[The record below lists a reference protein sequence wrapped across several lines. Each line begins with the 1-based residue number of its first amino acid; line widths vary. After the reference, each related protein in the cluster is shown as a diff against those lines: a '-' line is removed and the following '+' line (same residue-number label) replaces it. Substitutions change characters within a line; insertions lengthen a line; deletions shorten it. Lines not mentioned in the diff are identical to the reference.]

1 MPALMATKQ
10 TALPASEQT
19 FETAMERLERIVEE
33 MESDKLP
40 LEDLLKRYEE
50 GTKLV
55 RVCEDK
61 LRSAE
66 QRIEIIT
73 RNAAGEPQIEE
84 FEPEKKTAT
93 PPREDV
99 SLF

>member
-1 MPALMATKQ
+1 MATKS
-10 TALPASEQT
+10 PAPPPSEPS

-40 LEDLLKRYEE
+40 LENLLQRYEE
-50 GTKLV
+50 GVKLV
-55 RVCEDK
+55 RVCEEK
-61 LRSAE
+61 LKSAE

-73 RNAAGEPQIEE
+73 RNAAGEPRIEE
-84 FEPEKKTAT
+84 FEPEKKAAAA
-93 PPREDV
+93 PREDV

>member
-1 MPALMATKQ
+1 MATKSS
-10 TALPASEQT
+10 APPAASEQS

-40 LEDLLKRYEE
+40 LENLLKRYEE
-50 GTKLV
+50 GVKLV
-55 RVCEDK
+55 RVCEEK
-61 LRSAE
+61 LKSAE
-66 QRIEIIT
+66 QRIEVIT
-73 RNAAGEPQIEE
+73 RHATGEPRIEE
-84 FEPEKKTAT
+84 FEPEKNAAT

>member
-1 MPALMATKQ
+1 
-10 TALPASEQT
+10 
-19 FETAMERLERIVEE
+19 MERLEHIVEE

-50 GTKLV
+50 GVKLA
-55 RVCEDK
+55 RVCEEK
-61 LRSAE
+61 LKSAE

-73 RNAAGEPQIEE
+73 RNAAGAPQIEE
-84 FEPEKKTAT
+84 FEPEKKKTAA
-93 PPREDV
+93 PSREDV

>member
-1 MPALMATKQ
+1 MAAKPPAT
-10 TALPASEQT
+10 TDNEQS
-19 FETAMERLERIVEE
+19 FETAMERLEHIVEE

-40 LEDLLKRYEE
+40 LENLLQRYEE
-50 GTKLV
+50 GVKLV

-61 LRSAE
+61 LKTAE

-73 RNAAGEPQIEE
+73 RNAAGEPQLEE
-84 FEPEKKTAT
+84 FEPDKKAAT

>member
-1 MPALMATKQ
+1 MATK
-10 TALPASEQT
+10 TPVPKAGEAT

-40 LEDLLKRYEE
+40 LENLLERYEE
-50 GTKLV
+50 GVKLV
-55 RVCEDK
+55 RVCEEK
-61 LRSAE
+61 LKAAE

-73 RNAAGEPQIEE
+73 RNAAGEPELEE
-84 FEPEKKTAT
+84 FDAEKKAST

>member
-1 MPALMATKQ
+1 MATKT
-10 TALPASEQT
+10 TASPASEQT

-33 MESDKLP
+33 MESDQLP
-40 LEDLLKRYEE
+40 LENLLKRYEE
-50 GTKLV
+50 GVKLV
-55 RVCEDK
+55 RVCEEK
-61 LRSAE
+61 LKSAE

-73 RNAAGEPQIEE
+73 RNAAGEPRIED
-84 FEPEKKTAT
+84 FEPEKKAAA

>member
-1 MPALMATKQ
+1 MATKP
-10 TALPASEQT
+10 PATQPAEPQT
-19 FETAMERLERIVEE
+19 FETAIERLEGIVAE

-50 GTKLV
+50 GIKLV
-55 RVCEDK
+55 RVCEEK
-61 LRSAE
+61 IKSAE

-73 RNAAGEPQIEE
+73 RNAAGEVQVAE
-84 FEPEKKTAT
+84 FEPEKKPAAA
-93 PPREDV
+93 PREDV

>member
-1 MPALMATKQ
+1 MATKP
-10 TALPASEQT
+10 PAPKTGEPQT
-19 FETAMERLERIVEE
+19 FETAMERLEHIVEQ
-33 MESDKLP
+33 MESESLP

-50 GTKLV
+50 GVQLV
-55 RVCEDK
+55 KVCEDK
-61 LRSAE
+61 LKSAE

-73 RNAAGEPQIEE
+73 RNAAGEAQLTE

-93 PPREDV
+93 APREDV

>member
-1 MPALMATKQ
+1 MAAKS
-10 TALPASEQT
+10 TAPPASEQT
-19 FETAMERLERIVEE
+19 FESAMERLERIVEE

-40 LEDLLKRYEE
+40 LENLLKRYEE
-50 GTKLV
+50 GVKLV

-61 LRSAE
+61 LKTAE

-73 RNAAGEPQIEE
+73 RNAAGEPRLEE
-84 FEPEKKTAT
+84 FEPEKKAAT